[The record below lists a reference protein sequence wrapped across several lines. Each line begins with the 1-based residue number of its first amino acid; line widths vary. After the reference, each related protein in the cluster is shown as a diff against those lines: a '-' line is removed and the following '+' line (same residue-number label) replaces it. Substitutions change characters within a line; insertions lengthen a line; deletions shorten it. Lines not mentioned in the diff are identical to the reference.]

1 MKRLLFQLSSVICC
15 LILIS
20 SCETNVID
28 GVQYIQ
34 GPGDCIE
41 NYYVI
46 WNNETLTL
54 EPGSYICF
62 KSKIK
67 GELHF
72 EYSNNALITNGGVL
86 VAWSGFVVYV
96 DGEFVDAYTGF
107 QSNNGKYAHSYLK
120 SIKQGAII
128 KIEYDGKI
136 WDSSSYC
143 SSLLKNIHITSKPSN
158 NTNTDNN
165 PDSGFDF

>member
-1 MKRLLFQLSSVICC
+1 MKRLLFQLCSMICC

-41 NYYVI
+41 NYYAI
-46 WNNETLTL
+46 WNNETLNL
-54 EPGSYICF
+54 GYRSYVCF
-62 KSKIK
+62 KAAIK

-72 EYSNNALITNGGVL
+72 EYSNNAWLDDGIPYV
-86 VAWSGFVVYV
+86 WSGFVVYV
-96 DGEFVDAYTGF
+96 DGEFVDGYTGYRT
-107 QSNNGKYAHSYLK
+107 NNGKFVHTYIK
-120 SIKQGAII
+120 SIKRGSII
-128 KIEYDGKI
+128 KIEYDGEI
-136 WDSSSYC
+136 WDSSTYC